1 MSGQMPVK
9 KRVMVFLA
17 IVLLWQLVILGKVFY
32 LKVFRSDYYELQ
44 ARAQRNDIVRV
55 PATRGRILDC
65 RLETLAASVPFES
78 VYVYTPEVEDKARTA
93 RALADALDLDAH
105 QILMKMD
112 GQLKFRYIKRFVS
125 PAESRQVKDLKLE
138 GVGLL
143 AENRRVFPN
152 GRLASHVLGTV
163 TLANDSEAGLEG
175 IEKVYDRHLA
185 GQPGELFIQKDGK
198 SNVLTTSIL
207 NPPQSGQT
215 LILNI
220 DNQIQHIAERELLA
234 GIQKYQAAA
243 GMVLIMDP
251 QTGHIIALANYPDF
265 DPNSL
270 KGTPLSNMRN
280 LAVERYFE
288 PGSTFKIVTASA
300 ALEEGLTAPEEIIYC
315 GNGFISISGHIIR
328 DHKPFQN
335 LSFNEVLANSSDVG
349 AIKLGL
355 RLGEVL
361 FHRYICA
368 FGFGERTAVDL
379 PAEEPGYIRKPSSWS
394 GISIGAV
401 SMGQEVGVTGVQ
413 MARAMAAVA
422 NGGYLVRPM
431 VVDRILDE
439 NGQLV
444 QHFEP
449 ERVRIISGRTAEIL
463 RTALVMTVESGTARK
478 AGVPGYSIAGKTGTA
493 QKFDFE
499 TRSYSETDF
508 VASFIG
514 FAPADRPQFVAA
526 VIFDSPR
533 PLYHGGDV
541 SAPVFAEIA
550 RNIFLQRKIQPST
563 PIPELAAGSPSPAP
577 PATVPA
583 AAPTPA
589 EDSLLAMDEG
599 QRETVMNLIPEGSFT
614 MPDFTG
620 KSLRAVLKECARM
633 GLVLQ
638 PSGSGVAVEQ
648 IPPAGALIKPASRCT
663 VWFSSDIQKVS
674 TFLRPGDNP
683 GPDAAKNVLSRNASQ

>member
-1 MSGQMPVK
+1 MPGQMPVK
-9 KRVMVFLA
+9 KRVLVFLA
-17 IVLLWQLVILGKVFY
+17 MVLLWQLVILGKVFY

-65 RLETLAASVPFES
+65 RLETLAASVPFDS
-78 VYVYTPEVEDKARTA
+78 VYVYTPEVEDKGRTA
-93 RALADALDLDAH
+93 RALAEALGLDAH

-112 GQLKFRYIKRFVS
+112 GQLKFRYIKRFIT
-125 PAESRQVKDLKLE
+125 PAEARQVKALNLD

-143 AENRRVFPN
+143 AENRRIFPN

-220 DNQIQHIAERELLA
+220 DSQIQHIAERELLA
-234 GIQKYQAAA
+234 GIEKYQAAA
-243 GMVLIMDP
+243 GMVVIMEP
-251 QTGHIIALANYPDF
+251 QTGHILALANYPDF

-270 KGTPLSNMRN
+270 KGTPLSNLRN

-288 PGSTFKIVTASA
+288 PGSTFKIVTAAA
-300 ALEEGLTAPEEIIYC
+300 ALEEGLTTPEEIIYC

-335 LSFNEVLANSSDVG
+335 LSFNEVIANSSDVG

-368 FGFGERTAVDL
+368 FGFGERTTVDL

-413 MARAMAAVA
+413 MARAMAAIA

-449 ERVRIISGRTAEIL
+449 EKIRILAGRTAEIL
-463 RTALVMTVESGTARK
+463 HTALVMTVEGGTARK

-493 QKFDFE
+493 QKFDSE
-499 TRSYSETDF
+499 ARSYSKTDF

-526 VIFDSPR
+526 VIFDSPH

-550 RNIFLQRKIQPST
+550 RNIFLQKKIQPST

-620 KSLRAVLKECARM
+620 KSLRVVLKECARM

-663 VWFSSDIQKVS
+663 VWFSTDIQKVS
-674 TFLRPGDNP
+674 TFLRSGGTP
-683 GPDAAKNVLSRNASQ
+683 GPDTAKNILSRNSSQ

>member
-1 MSGQMPVK
+1 
-9 KRVMVFLA
+9 MV
-17 IVLLWQLVILGKVFY
+17 V
-32 LKVFRSDYYELQ
+32 
-44 ARAQRNDIVRV
+44 
-55 PATRGRILDC
+55 
-65 RLETLAASVPFES
+65 
-78 VYVYTPEVEDKARTA
+78 
-93 RALADALDLDAH
+93 
-105 QILMKMD
+105 
-112 GQLKFRYIKRFVS
+112 
-125 PAESRQVKDLKLE
+125 
-138 GVGLL
+138 
-143 AENRRVFPN
+143 
-152 GRLASHVLGTV
+152 
-163 TLANDSEAGLEG
+163 
-175 IEKVYDRHLA
+175 
-185 GQPGELFIQKDGK
+185 
-198 SNVLTTSIL
+198 
-207 NPPQSGQT
+207 
-215 LILNI
+215 
-220 DNQIQHIAERELLA
+220 
-234 GIQKYQAAA
+234 
-243 GMVLIMDP
+243 IMDP
-251 QTGHIIALANYPDF
+251 RTGHILALANYPDF

-270 KGTPLSNMRN
+270 KGTPLSSLRN

-335 LSFNEVLANSSDVG
+335 LSFNEVIANSSDVG

-355 RLGEVL
+355 RLGEAM

-368 FGFGERTAVDL
+368 FGFGERTAIDL
-379 PAEEPGYIRKPSSWS
+379 PAEEAGYIRKPSNWS

-413 MARAMAAVA
+413 MLRAMGAIA

-439 NGQLV
+439 NGRLV
-444 QHFEP
+444 QRFDP
-449 ERVRIISGRTAEIL
+449 EKIRIISGRTAEIL
-463 RTALVMTVESGTARK
+463 RNALVLTVGQGTARK
-478 AGVPGYSIAGKTGTA
+478 AGVPGYAIAGKTGTA

-499 TRSYSETDF
+499 TRSYSKTDF

-526 VIFDSPR
+526 VVFDSPR

-550 RNIFLQRKIQPST
+550 RNIFLQKKIQPST
-563 PIPELAAGSPSPAP
+563 PTPELAAGSPSIAP
-577 PATVPA
+577 PAEPPA
-583 AAPTPA
+583 AALTLA
-589 EDSLLAMDEG
+589 GDSLLAMDSG
-599 QRETVMNLIPEGSFT
+599 QRETVMSLIPEGSFT

-620 KSLRAVLKECARM
+620 KSLRAVIKECARI

-663 VWFSSDIQKVS
+663 VWFSSDIQRIS
-674 TFLRPGDNP
+674 TFLRSGDSA
-683 GPDAAKNVLSRNASQ
+683 GPEAAKNILSRNASQ